1 MKRFRKLQ
9 AAAGK
14 DEEDFTRALNG
25 WFDQAAGEKP
35 IQYSKYK
42 QTYGDESIRLLASHL
57 LPKKSLEEEQA
68 QMAPDPQLLFERIK
82 KSKTL
87 NRLVADADRVN
98 PASLYRAAQAVLANP
113 KGDAPPPEEAAAN
126 QQRMEAQGMV
136 APVESRKKTEP
147 EVELVQAEARRVDRP
162 VPGIA
167 TCLTK
172 KHGRSTN
179 TTTRLPRNKC
189 TI

>member
-57 LPKKSLEEEQA
+57 LPKEEEKA
-68 QMAPDPQLLFERIK
+68 QMAPDPLLLFEQIK

-113 KGDAPPPEEAAAN
+113 KGDAPPPEEAAAI
-126 QQRMEAQGMV
+126 QQLMEAQGVV

-147 EVELVQAEARRVDRP
+147 EVELVVDRP
-162 VPGIA
+162 MPSIA

-179 TTTRLPRNKC
+179 TTTRLPRNKWS
-189 TI
+189 I